1 MSWEILGQ
9 VDDDFSV
16 LDEKGPPVDL
26 ELAKKIENVFFESSR
41 DNTKLQ
47 KIMKEY
53 KYPANLLNL
62 KPPNINPEIES
73 SQQYQSNNSFVMN
86 NKKSLY

>member
-16 LDEKGPPVDL
+16 LDEEGPPVDL

-41 DNTKLQ
+41 DNIKLQ
-47 KIMKEY
+47 KIMKAH
-53 KYPANLLNL
+53 KHPANLLNL

-73 SQQYQSNNSFVMN
+73 SQQYESNNSFVIN